1 MTRASFR
8 VTSADRMGIRLKG
21 PKIPSHDLISEATPM
36 GAVQITTQGDPII
49 LLNDRGRI
57 GGYAKPALVD
67 SRDWPRLA
75 QVRPGQKLHFV
86 LTKG

>member
-1 MTRASFR
+1 MQ
-8 VTSADRMGIRLKG
+8 VTTEGN
-21 PKIPSHDLISEATPM
+21 
-36 GAVQITTQGDPII
+36 PII

-57 GGYAKPALVD
+57 GGYAKPALID

-86 LTKG
+86 LSKG